1 MVILKVILYVQS
13 SKVEESL
20 TSELQAMRDQVGI
33 DRLIDRSIDR
43 RLINR

>member
-20 TSELQAMRDQVGI
+20 TSELQAMRDQVEI

>member
-20 TSELQAMRDQVGI
+20 TSELQAMRDQVEI
-33 DRLIDRSIDR
+33 DRLIDRSIYR
-43 RLINR
+43 RLINK